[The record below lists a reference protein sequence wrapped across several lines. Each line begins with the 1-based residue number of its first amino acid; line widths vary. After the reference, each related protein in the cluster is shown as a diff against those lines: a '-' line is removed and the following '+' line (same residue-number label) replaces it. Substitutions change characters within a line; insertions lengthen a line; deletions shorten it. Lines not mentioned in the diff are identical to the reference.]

1 VAAMKEK
8 RRLSFIV
15 GGAGAASVALV
26 VLALMP
32 PEVMAAILAMAALT
46 GWAAASIA
54 LRID

>member
-1 VAAMKEK
+1 MKEK

-32 PEVMAAILAMAALT
+32 PEVMALILALAALT